1 MAKMRFL
8 ILLLLSASSLI
19 VFSQQIDSISNSF
32 ENTYRKSNPTLKYK
46 YDNYAQ
52 VHDYSNNWDFDK
64 DGINDEVY
72 FVGTGGAHVYY
83 FSFGNG
89 KTKYG
94 SLSN

>member
-1 MAKMRFL
+1 MAKMRFF

-52 VHDYSNNWDFDK
+52 IHDYSNNWDFDK
-64 DGINDEVY
+64 DGIN
-72 FVGTGGAHVYY
+72 GGAHVYY

>member
-1 MAKMRFL
+1 M
-8 ILLLLSASSLI
+8 IT
-19 VFSQQIDSISNSF
+19 QIIG
-32 ENTYRKSNPTLKYK
+32 TLTKTE
-46 YDNYAQ
+46 
-52 VHDYSNNWDFDK
+52 SM
-64 DGINDEVY
+64 DEVY